1 MTTPRSAL
9 VFGASGFIGRWLVRE
24 LLLKGVSV
32 VAAVRSASSH
42 AHLASWLAA
51 HGTGEEAGSLL
62 VDFDDEDLG
71 LDPSEHPL
79 NGVTEVY
86 NVAGAF
92 LFGMTAEQA
101 RVANVVSSERI
112 VTLASK
118 LPSLTRL
125 VHLSGYRVGG
135 QDPAEVPW
143 SAERVRSEY
152 SRLGAYEASKAES
165 DAVVQATASTLGV
178 PWSIVNPATVIG
190 DSATGESEQ
199 LLGLAT
205 TVRDLWNGTLPALPG
220 GQDTFVPVVTVDYLA
235 SFMALVPTA
244 PETEGKSYWPL
255 DDSTPALPELLTR
268 LAEHLGVRTPRFRIP
283 VRLLRALPQRITKAH
298 PETLSFLSS
307 ERYPTAS
314 ATLFAEGNGLRHP
327 DVRVSITRWA
337 DYLVAHH
344 FDRARPLSVAPAS
357 IGS

>member
-1 MTTPRSAL
+1 MTASRTAL

-24 LLLKGVSV
+24 LLSQGVTV
-32 VAAVRSASSH
+32 IAGVRSASSH
-42 AHLASWLAA
+42 TQLAAWLAS
-51 HGTGEEAGSLL
+51 HGAGEEPASVL
-62 VDFDDEDLG
+62 VDFDDEGLG
-71 LDPSEHPL
+71 LDPSDHPL
-79 NGVTEVY
+79 DGVTEVY

-112 VTLASK
+112 VIFASK
-118 LPSLTRL
+118 LPSLSRL

-135 QDPAEVPW
+135 QEPAEVPW
-143 SAERVRSEY
+143 PAERVRREY

-165 DAVVQATASTLGV
+165 DAVVQATASRLGV

-199 LLGLAT
+199 VLGIAST
-205 TVRDLWNGTLPALPG
+205 IRDLWNGDLAALPG
-220 GQDTFVPVVTVDYLA
+220 GSDTFVPVVTVDYLA
-235 SFMALVPTA
+235 SFMALVPTT
-244 PETEGKSYWPL
+244 PENEGQSYWLL
-255 DDSTPALPELLTR
+255 DDSTPALPVMLTM
-268 LAEHLGVRTPRFRIP
+268 LAGHLGVRAPRFRIP
-283 VRLLRALPQRITKAH
+283 VRLLCALPQRITKAH

-314 ATLFAEGNGLRHP
+314 ATRFAEAHGLRHP
-327 DVRVSITRWA
+327 DVRVSLTRWA
-337 DYLVAHH
+337 DYLVAHQ
-344 FDRARPLSVAPAS
+344 FGGPRPLSAAPAS